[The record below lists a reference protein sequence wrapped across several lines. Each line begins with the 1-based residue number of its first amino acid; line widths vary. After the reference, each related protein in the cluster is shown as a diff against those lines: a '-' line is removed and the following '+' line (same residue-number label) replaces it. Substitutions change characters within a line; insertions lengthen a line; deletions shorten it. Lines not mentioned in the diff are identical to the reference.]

1 MFSLNITPEFLSYI
15 LAGLV
20 AILFDWL
27 PGLSAWYDGISE
39 LKKKQVM
46 AGLLLVI
53 VLAIYGGICGQI
65 FSAEFTC
72 DKTGFASMIQVF
84 LIAVGVNQGIHA
96 LIKPTLT
103 VKLGRSKKPTNM

>member
-1 MFSLNITPEFLSYI
+1 MFALNITPEFLSYI
-15 LAGLV
+15 LAGAV
-20 AILFDWL
+20 AILFDWM

-72 DKTGFASMIQVF
+72 DKTGFASMIQ
-84 LIAVGVNQGIHA
+84 L
-96 LIKPTLT
+96 
-103 VKLGRSKKPTNM
+103 KKTY